1 MANFNLNKVILGGRL
16 VRDPELRQTNSGIPV
31 TSFSIAVDRIYQS
44 QDSANGGQSADFINI
59 VAWRQRAEFVCKYFK
74 KGSSICI
81 VGSLQS
87 RSWTDANG
95 QKQYATEVVA
105 DECNFVDSKSES
117 QSSGGYTPDSY
128 SAPSFSS
135 NDENAPKFEEV
146 SNDDD
151 LPF

>member
-31 TSFSIAVDRIYQS
+31 TSFSIAVDRRYQS
-44 QDSANGGQSADFINI
+44 QDAQNGAQSADFINI

-81 VGSLQS
+81 VGSIQS

-105 DECNFVDSKSES
+105 DECNFVDSKSEA
-117 QSSGGYTPDSY
+117 QSGSYSPDSY
-128 SAPSFSS
+128 AAPSFSS
-135 NDENAPKFEEV
+135 NGDSAPKFEEV

>member
-31 TSFSIAVDRIYQS
+31 TSFSIAVDRRYQS

-95 QKQYATEVVA
+95 QKKYATEVVA
-105 DECNFVDSKSES
+105 DECNFVDTKGEA
-117 QSSGGYTPDSY
+117 QSSGG
-128 SAPSFSS
+128 
-135 NDENAPKFEEV
+135 
-146 SNDDD
+146 
-151 LPF
+151 